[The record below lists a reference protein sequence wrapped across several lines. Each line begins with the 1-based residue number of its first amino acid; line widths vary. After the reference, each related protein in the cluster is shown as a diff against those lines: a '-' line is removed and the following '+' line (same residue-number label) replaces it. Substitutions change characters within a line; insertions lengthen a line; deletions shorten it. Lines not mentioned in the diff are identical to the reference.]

1 MLYVSVICFIYR
13 CYVCYVNVTC
23 VLDVVLDIWVMNVS
37 VLVDLVLRLVGI
49 LLKLIEVRCGE
60 RTKYLTPLHH
70 RQVDV
75 TVGPGILTCHGE
87 NFVPK

>member
-1 MLYVSVICFIYR
+1 MLHVSLTCFVCR
-13 CYVCYVNVTC
+13 CYVYCVGVTC
-23 VLDVVLDIWVMNVS
+23 VLGVVLNGWVIN
-37 VLVDLVLRLVGI
+37 VLVLAGLVLRLVDV
-49 LLKLIEVRCGE
+49 LLKLVEVRCGE

>member
-1 MLYVSVICFIYR
+1 MICFMCR
-13 CYVCYVNVTC
+13 CYVSRVKVIC
-23 VLDVVLDIWVMNVS
+23 VLDAVLDGFVVN
-37 VLVDLVLRLVGI
+37 VLVLAGFVLRLVGI
-49 LLKLIEVRCGE
+49 LLKLVEVRCGE

-70 RQVDV
+70 RQVDA